1 MKILHLCN
9 KVPYPG
15 RDGSSLAMEALIR
28 LEKMAGHEVHVLAL
42 NTDKHFVERPEPID
56 GIEFEAI
63 PVRVSPSLKGL
74 WKHLS
79 HPASY
84 FAARFDHV
92 SVQKRIRVLS
102 SKVDVIVVD
111 SIFMAVYLDAFGA
124 TPWILR
130 AHNVEHQIW
139 ERTLRSMPFG
149 VKKLFT
155 AWQTS
160 RLKHWEIQTLQGG
173 NVWAISEEDGANIR
187 QLGASRVL
195 ALPCTYDPQGPWAS
209 SGAAGQGVYHLGAL
223 DWLPNIQGLRW
234 YLDRVHPMVNVPV
247 TVISKTWPNSLVQ
260 PPGITH
266 LPRLA
271 DGFDFDQHG
280 IFIAPILSGS
290 GMRIK
295 LLEAMVRGKAI
306 VTTSIGAEG
315 LKNAP
320 GIAVEDDP
328 STFAAAIQRLVQDP
342 EFRIQQGKAA
352 QEHATATFADD
363 VFVETLKTL

>member
-28 LEKMAGHEVHVLAL
+28 LENKAGHEVHVLAL

-56 GIEFEAI
+56 GIEFETI
-63 PVRVSPSLKGL
+63 SVRVSPSLKGL
-74 WKHLS
+74 WKHVS

-84 FAARFDHV
+84 FAARFDHEP
-92 SVQKRIRVLS
+92 VQTRIRTLS
-102 SKVDVIVVD
+102 SEVDLVVVD
-111 SIFMAVYLDAFGA
+111 SIFMAVYLGAFGA

-149 VKKLFT
+149 AKKIFT

-160 RLKHWEIQTLQGG
+160 RLKHWEIQTLQGAS
-173 NVWAISEEDGANIR
+173 VWAISEEDGANIR
-187 QLGASRVL
+187 QLGASHVL
-195 ALPCTYDPQGPWAS
+195 ALPCTYDPLGPWTS
-209 SGAAGQGVYHLGAL
+209 SGSEGQGVYYLGAL

-234 YLDRVHPMVNVPV
+234 YLERVHPNVGVPV
-247 TVISKTWPNSLVQ
+247 TVISKKWPDSLGK
-260 PPGITH
+260 PSGIAH
-266 LPRLA
+266 VPRLE

-320 GIAVEDDP
+320 GLAVEDDP
-328 STFAAAIQRLVQDP
+328 SAFAAAIHRLVQDP
-342 EFRIQQGKAA
+342 AYRIQQGKAA
-352 QEHATATFADD
+352 QEHAHATFADD
-363 VFVETLKTL
+363 AFVEMLKTL